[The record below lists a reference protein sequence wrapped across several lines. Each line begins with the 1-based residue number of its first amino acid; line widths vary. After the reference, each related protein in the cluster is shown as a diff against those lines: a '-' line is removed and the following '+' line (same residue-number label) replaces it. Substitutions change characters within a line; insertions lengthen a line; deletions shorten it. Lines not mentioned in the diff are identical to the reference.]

1 MRKGEYMNS
10 INKSIE
16 KSNRKWVYS
25 YYEIL
30 CAMYMMHKI
39 LPAVGV
45 MMPSVI
51 YMLIFGIVFI
61 MSVNRI
67 TSSIGNASIFKLLPI
82 MCISALYMIRYL
94 LSFDIS
100 GMSLYVYGEL
110 QILLYG
116 LIALAFVSS
125 FDLYSQNR
133 FLNFLILC
141 YVVTAI
147 STIIGCSLY
156 PNAARVLATAS
167 ISNSEY
173 IMYLKYNIGGF
184 SFIYEITLLSPIIIY
199 LINSKR
205 IGRILG
211 TIVLIV
217 FGVAIVKSEYTTAL
231 IIYSISLVLYFFRN
245 WNRKK
250 LAIFFS
256 ITVTLIIS
264 RTFLIDAFSW
274 LSANINSGTLASRF
288 NDVAGILNGV
298 DTSQLGP
305 GGSRL
310 RLYQQS
316 WETIFSTN
324 LLGAWNSVNVGG
336 HSFILDN
343 MGMFGVL
350 GLLFLIISFLS
361 SWKYAVKQYKQMD
374 VYYYFVYVYVLIII
388 MAFINPK
395 FNIYMFICIFPLIG
409 CTSSQTE

>member
-1 MRKGEYMNS
+1 MNS